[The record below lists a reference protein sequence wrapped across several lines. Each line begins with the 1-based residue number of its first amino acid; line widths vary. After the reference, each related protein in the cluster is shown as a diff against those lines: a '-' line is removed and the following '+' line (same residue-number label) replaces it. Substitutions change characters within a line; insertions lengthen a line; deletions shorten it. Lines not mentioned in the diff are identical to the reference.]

1 MIGVPVVFL
10 LVTYAL
16 AAAWVMSLRLEGVIG
31 VLVEVAAFA
40 GLAAVGMVVWALVYR
55 LLTPSPGPALR
66 EHVPGAAVFAVGFL
80 ALERFGGAYV
90 AGVVTR
96 STALY
101 GTIGAIFGLLAFI
114 YVAMWLFVLSAQI
127 TQLRREGRG
136 SAVTSDGA

>member
-1 MIGVPVVFL
+1 M
-10 LVTYAL
+10 
-16 AAAWVMSLRLEGVIG
+16 
-31 VLVEVAAFA
+31 
-40 GLAAVGMVVWALVYR
+40 
-55 LLTPSPGPALR
+55 
-66 EHVPGAAVFAVGFL
+66 PGAAVFAVGFL

-127 TQLRREGRG
+127 SQLVGEGQAPPSR
-136 SAVTSDGA
+136 VTVHELEHELHVPDLFVDVVGVVPAGIQVHLDLGTPQA